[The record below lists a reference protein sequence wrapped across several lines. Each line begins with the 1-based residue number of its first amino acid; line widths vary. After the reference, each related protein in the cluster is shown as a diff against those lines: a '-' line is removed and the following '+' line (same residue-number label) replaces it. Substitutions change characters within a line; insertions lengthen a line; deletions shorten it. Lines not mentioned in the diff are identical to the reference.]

1 MKKCLLFHKWMDIPY
16 TYPSKYGIYKENYR
30 HCKRCGTWEI
40 IIAQRWFVCN
50 PPRLTD
56 EEKIKLGF

>member
-1 MKKCLLFHKWMDIPY
+1 MDIPY